1 MGKTWFEMARWSSFN
16 KQAEEEPKKNMIINK
31 HSQTMAVTSLSG
43 SLLMIIMTYVVF
55 HYPVDVCLSFNPD
68 D

>member
-1 MGKTWFEMARWSSFN
+1 MSWAKHGLRWLDGVPLTN
-16 KQAEEEPKKNMIINK
+16 KPKKNMIINK